1 MDCREARTEDAGY
14 LAKYIAK
21 SNQITAALLELGFTR
36 TWSRSRSWPVE
47 RFRLLATVEKSWK
60 KISPHYPGDWKEM
73 KTNRM
78 TTKEWIEWTE
88 ENPFLSVGTDL
99 NWEMEN
105 ENNQR
110 KREAT
115 ATAVYNRIR
124 GFNAYQAKDDS
135 DEIGASGGG
144 PRGRV
149 VSGPGWRKVV
159 RGAR

>member
-1 MDCREARTEDAGY
+1 
-14 LAKYIAK
+14 
-21 SNQITAALLELGFTR
+21 
-36 TWSRSRSWPVE
+36 
-47 RFRLLATVEKSWK
+47 
-60 KISPHYPGDWKEM
+60 M